1 MRNTSVLDIASHVG
15 IGATLIGD
23 DLEEGGTSGPRSA
36 EHENHLAWSQNTRVP
51 GKKIRIQ
58 RRRTGLEGVLVD
70 DCSNRWWLQQP
81 LRENWLEHV
90 AENNKREGD
99 QFGDGICPRSQEKA
113 IEKS

>member
-1 MRNTSVLDIASHVG
+1 MRNTSVLDIAGHVG
-15 IGATLIGD
+15 ICATLIRD

-51 GKKIRIQ
+51 RKKVRMQ
-58 RRRTGLEGVLVD
+58 RSRSGLEDVLVD
-70 DCSNRWWLQQP
+70 DCSNRRWLQQS
-81 LRENWLEHV
+81 LWENWLEHV